1 MTELVSAYSLS
12 RVPYIEYAALD
23 DHATSVIADF
33 CPDALSTPMP
43 VDIDSLLEFYL
54 KLRVEYKQLSY
65 DHKVL
70 GLTAFNDG
78 FIRVIDEQRGCTVP
92 IYVDAGTVAI
102 DDSLL
107 AEKHLPRMRFTLAHE
122 GSHWILHR
130 RYFSPDNPFF
140 QNNKYENQRLAAKE
154 GRVDYSRKQREL
166 SDNER
171 LERQADFFA
180 AALLMPKPALRLA
193 FKSFFRFYGE
203 RPRPIYRGKSVED
216 DCYAKLLPKYI
227 AKIFEVSEQAA
238 IIRLEKLEAIV
249 DDKKW
254 AVRT

>member
-1 MTELVSAYSLS
+1 
-12 RVPYIEYAALD
+12 
-23 DHATSVIADF
+23 
-33 CPDALSTPMP
+33 
-43 VDIDSLLEFYL
+43 
-54 KLRVEYKQLSY
+54 
-65 DHKVL
+65 
-70 GLTAFNDG
+70 
-78 FIRVIDEQRGCTVP
+78 
-92 IYVDAGTVAI
+92 
-102 DDSLL
+102 
-107 AEKHLPRMRFTLAHE
+107 MRFTLAHE
-122 GSHWILHR
+122 AAHWILHR
-130 RYFSPDNPFF
+130 GHFALDNPFF

-166 SDNER
+166 GDNER

-203 RPRPIYRGKSVED
+203 RPRPIYRGKSIED
-216 DCYAKLLPKYI
+216 DCYAKLLPQYI

-254 AVRT
+254 VVRT

>member
-23 DHATSVIADF
+23 DHATSVITDF
-33 CPDALSTPMP
+33 CPNILSTTMP

-78 FIRVIDEQRGCTVP
+78 CIRVIDEQSGDTAL
-92 IYVDAGTVAI
+92 IYVDAGTVVI
-102 DDSLL
+102 DDNLL
-107 AEKHLPRMRFTLAHE
+107 AATKLTRMRFTLAHE
-122 GSHWILHR
+122 ASHWILHR
-130 RYFSPDNPFF
+130 SYFSLDNPFF
-140 QNNKYENQRLAAKE
+140 QNEKYGNQYLAAKE
-154 GRVDYSRKQREL
+154 GQMDYSRKRREQGD
-166 SDNER
+166 SER
-171 LERQADFFA
+171 LERQADFVA

-193 FKSFFRFYGE
+193 FKSFFRFYKD